1 MERLNH
7 SSRRDAFGSKI
18 NRTSSPLLMVG
29 VPWLTIMLASL
40 APMLPVIALAPVLP
54 PFAYIMLL
62 AWRLLRVN
70 VLPLWAGLP
79 LGLFDDLLSG
89 QPIGSAILLFSITI
103 IAIDLMEIRFPWR
116 SFWQDWLT
124 GSLFISA
131 YLIISALVSG
141 ADLSLVQL
149 RLIVPQLLIAIVLFP
164 LASRL
169 VSVLDRLRLLRVRRL
184 A

>member
-7 SSRRDAFGSKI
+7 ASRSDAFGSKI
-18 NRTSSPLLMVG
+18 NRTSSPLLMIG
-29 VPWLTIMLASL
+29 VPWLTIMLGSL
-40 APMLPVIALAPVLP
+40 APMLPVIALSPVLP
-54 PFAYIMLL
+54 PFAYIVLL
-62 AWRLLRVN
+62 AWRLLRAN

-89 QPIGSAILLFSITI
+89 QPIGSAMLLFSITM

-124 GSLFISA
+124 ASLFITA
-131 YLIISALVSG
+131 YLVISALVSG

-149 RLIVPQLLIAIVLFP
+149 GLIVPQLLLAVVVFP
-164 LASRL
+164 LVSRM